1 MAERLSWLPSPVRR
15 GLLWLA
21 VVLVLGYLVVPQ
33 LGGAG
38 RALELL
44 GAVNP
49 LLAALGIGLQAAS
62 IACQAALT
70 RSVLPPDTRP
80 GFGTMA
86 RVELA
91 STAVS
96 HTVPGG
102 TAAGTALG
110 YRLLTDRGVNGSD
123 AGFAVGARGLG
134 SAIVLNGLL
143 WLALVIS
150 IPRHG
155 FDPRYTLAAGLGA
168 ALLGA
173 FGVIVLMLMRHEKR
187 ARTILEAVVRPI
199 PFLDEERVPDVVA
212 RLAERLRDFA
222 ADRALVVRAVG
233 WSAGYWLLA
242 AASLWVFL
250 AAFGHTAEPVSLM
263 VAFGLANVLA
273 VIPVTPRGLGVVEAT
288 LIPLLVGFGG
298 PSGVVTVGVL
308 AWRLVNFWLPIPA
321 GGIAYLSLRATGGVP
336 EEEGEREAEGKEKD
350 KEKDKAVKE
359 RFREEMEEAYAKAER
374 LGRWAADRGIGPR
387 RAGSSRPGD

>member
-1 MAERLSWLPSPVRR
+1 M
-15 GLLWLA
+15 
-21 VVLVLGYLVVPQ
+21 VLVLGYLVVPQ

-44 GAVNP
+44 GSVNP
-49 LLAALGIGLQAAS
+49 LLAALAVGLQVAS

-110 YRLLTDRGVNGSD
+110 YRLLTNRGVGGSD

-134 SAIVLNGLL
+134 SAMVLNILL

-155 FDPRYTLAAGLGA
+155 FNPRYTLAAGLGVV
-168 ALLGA
+168 LLGA
-173 FGVIVLMLMRHEKR
+173 FGAIVLMLMRHEKR
-187 ARTILEAVVRPI
+187 ARTILKRVVRPV
-199 PFLDEERVPDVVA
+199 PLLDEDRVPDVVA

-222 ADRALVVRAVG
+222 DDLALVGRAVG
-233 WSAGYWLLA
+233 WSVGYWLLA

-250 AAFGHTAEPVSLM
+250 AAFGHRADPVSLM

-273 VIPVTPRGLGVVEAT
+273 VIPITPRGLGVVEAT

-298 PSGVVTVGVL
+298 ASGVVTVGVL
-308 AWRLVNFWLPIPA
+308 VWRLVNFWLPIPA
-321 GGIAYLSLRATGGVP
+321 GGLAYLSLRATRDEP
-336 EEEGEREAEGKEKD
+336 EDEAEREPKDEDEKEKED
-350 KEKDKAVKE
+350 KEFKE
-359 RFREEMEEAYAKAER
+359 RLREEMEETYAKAER
-374 LGRWAADRGIGPR
+374 LGRWAADRGIGSR
-387 RAGSSRPGD
+387 KARSSKTGDQRSE